1 MRKHIRD
8 CVRLC
13 EREGLTEITIANGG
27 KHLKLRSLQGS
38 IVLPNTPSDY
48 RWRDNFR
55 SQVRKLVP

>member
-8 CVRLC
+8 CIRLC
-13 EREGLTEITIANGG
+13 ESEGLTEITIVNGG

-38 IVLPNTPSDY
+38 LVLSSTPSDR

-55 SQVRKLVP
+55 SQVRKLAL